1 MICRGERGV
10 DGNAIRE
17 MVCRVAFMVARVDQI
32 AWANDTVRSTGR
44 DGGRS

>member
-10 DGNAIRE
+10 DGNAIRG

-44 DGGRS
+44 DGGRP